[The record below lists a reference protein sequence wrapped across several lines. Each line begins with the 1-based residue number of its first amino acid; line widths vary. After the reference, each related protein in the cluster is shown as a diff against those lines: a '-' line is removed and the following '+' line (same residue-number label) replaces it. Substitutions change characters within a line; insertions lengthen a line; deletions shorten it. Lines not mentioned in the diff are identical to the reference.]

1 MSYAVPRD
9 WRGQFVYNARLMAAL
24 GNSRGIRRL
33 WLRLRFRWEHG
44 PAPR

>member
-9 WRGQFVYNARLMAAL
+9 WRGQFVYNARMQAAL
-24 GNSRGIRRL
+24 GNSRGLRRL
-33 WLRLRFRWEHG
+33 WLRLKFRLENG